1 MKRKLFNYLYKVH
14 GANLLD
20 SELNE
25 VINIVNPCKKDQQLL
40 DHFAG
45 MAMQGICVN
54 AGRNGHHCNR
64 VDKIAQS
71 AYDIAEAMLKE
82 RERIS

>member
-20 SELNE
+20 SELDE
-25 VINIVNPCKKDQQLL
+25 VINIIKPCKEDQQLL

-45 MAMQGICVN
+45 LAMQGIINSELYSMSNENICKN
-54 AGRNGHHCNR
+54 AY
-64 VDKIAQS
+64 KIA
-71 AYDIAEAMLKE
+71 ETMLKE
-82 RERIS
+82 RERRMK